1 MVLHQNWVSVGI
13 INTIIFP
20 VKEVEDIL
28 IGNSGP
34 VLCKEQIIHWSLKSR
49 SFPVFNF
56 AC

>member
-28 IGNSGP
+28 IGNPGP
-34 VLCKEQIIHWSLKSR
+34 VLCKEQING
-49 SFPVFNF
+49 V
-56 AC
+56 